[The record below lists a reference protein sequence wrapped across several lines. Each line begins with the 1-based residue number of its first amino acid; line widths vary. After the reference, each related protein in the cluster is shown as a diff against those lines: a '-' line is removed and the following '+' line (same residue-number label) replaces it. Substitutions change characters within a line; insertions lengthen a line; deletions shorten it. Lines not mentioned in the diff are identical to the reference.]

1 MKNRNILMIGG
12 VVVILII
19 AGWWWFSQNQVTST
33 PTSPTTQSQTPSFF
47 PVGAI
52 KDAIQNIITTTTN
65 NIQEIIPG
73 GQSGVEVDDQLVKQV
88 VSQPIADYGFITYQ
102 GTSTLFYV
110 EQNTGHIFVMASNT
124 PVRLSNKS
132 IPRIKEVRTAEN
144 ASRYYFY
151 ISSLDEQNDLIWQK
165 GELLKATSS
174 ELVLTAM
181 AGNIKALEVSPK
193 GDQVFVLKEVDG
205 ASLGQ
210 ILTLN
215 LEVPTTVFTSP
226 FTEWVVEWM
235 SDTKISFQTK
245 PSSGVNGSIY
255 LLDIKNK
262 SFTPVII
269 GISGLIGKISP
280 NLSHLVYS
288 SSQGGNLVVE
298 SKNLNEAGEFN
309 YSIKTLADK
318 CVWVSDSILITCG
331 APKDLVS
338 LNYPDTWYQGLIGFS
353 DDIWIINIILNQS
366 FLIFDLNEGIDL
378 INPNIDSNNPL
389 LFYFQNKRDGSLWSF
404 NLNTGFDL

>member
-1 MKNRNILMIGG
+1 MPQKNILIIGG

-110 EQNTGHIFVMASNT
+110 EQNTGHIFVVASNT
-124 PVRLSNKS
+124 PMRLSNKS
-132 IPRIKEVRTAEN
+132 IPRIKGVKTAEN

-280 NLSHLVYS
+280 DTNHLIYS

-298 SKNLNEAGEFN
+298 SKNLNKAGEFN
-309 YSIKTLADK
+309 YSVKTLADK
-318 CVWVSDSILITCG
+318 CVWLPDSVLIACG
-331 APKDLVS
+331 TPKDLVS
-338 LNYPDTWYQGLIGFS
+338 LNYPDAWYQGSIGFN
-353 DDIWIINIILNQS
+353 DNIWLIDIIMNQS
-366 FLIFDLNEGIDL
+366 FLIFDLDESIDL
-378 INPNIDSNNPL
+378 INLNIASNNPL
-389 LFYFQNKRDGSLWSF
+389 LLYFQNKRDGSLWSF
-404 NLNTGFDL
+404 DLNTGFDL